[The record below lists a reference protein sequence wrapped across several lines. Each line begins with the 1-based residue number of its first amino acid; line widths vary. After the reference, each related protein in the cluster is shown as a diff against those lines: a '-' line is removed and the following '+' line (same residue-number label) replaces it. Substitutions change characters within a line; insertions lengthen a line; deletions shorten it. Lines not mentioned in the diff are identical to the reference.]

1 MKKKIL
7 LSVVFVMILTLAL
20 VACQGDKEAKSLTV
34 IEGLKTEYQ
43 VNEVPDFSGIKVLVT
58 YNDESTKEVGYSDLT
73 ITPLDTTL
81 AGDKK
86 ITISYDNVK
95 LDVNVTVKGSSIG
108 PDNVA
113 VLTGIKYQSGLP
125 TSIFETED
133 IIDTIMLKVLA
144 TYSDGT
150 TGIIE
155 GDALKTNLAELDFT
169 SAGTKTVVI
178 TYNNMVCEHVIEV
191 VKPVIEKIEVD
202 ADSIDTVVEAGE
214 QLDLSTIKVYAVYNN
229 GNRIQIPVTDPEL
242 DLSKVPDLSVE
253 GEKDFVITYK
263 EQFNC
268 TIVISTTAPVLD
280 KIELNTESAPTS
292 ILLGDE
298 LSTGAVTATA
308 YLSNNTTVQLANSV
322 LSFDYDISN
331 AGTAVVTVSYTLDG
345 VTKSATYNVAVLGI
359 QSIAINA
366 KSISTTLFAND
377 VLDISNLSIVITD
390 ENGDTHIRSC
400 KDSDIRVDL
409 TALDSSVVGR
419 DGYINATFRGI
430 TSENLTIAVV
440 DRDTNYFITA
450 VTLPESLANWLST
463 QDKNMKSHFTNTDSP
478 YFVGDDNAFI
488 FTLVISAYDEN
499 GNKIENLTSY
509 TSVSEVYLDGVLLVG
524 ADLEKYV
531 AIDEDNNSFDFTEEA
546 IGKSFT
552 ISTRPRDGVDGY
564 ETQFTRTIDVTVVDG
579 YNIYKAYELNY
590 ITNWDDFDFGDANVY
605 GNKENRTQT
614 QIVDDFLKNEWNA
627 VRPAGLSAII
637 IHNNI
642 NVKPSDIPKEYFLD
656 ADRANELYDSI
667 CVFAHELTPEY
678 PEFTIYGNYF
688 TICSNALPPVV
699 AEGRGNQTDMVS
711 NAQLFGISGD
721 RAVKDA
727 EGYAFDH
734 TQFETTIREL
744 FLRDDNPTSNTPTD
758 SPRRMRGLIG
768 LKTWYQIVNIE
779 NSRAEAFYIT
789 YLLDCDYQNVYIS
802 DTVFHNSW
810 QNHLFVWSDNPFAT
824 SGSSKTEELDLS
836 KCPNGVYP
844 VLTLKTT
851 NSKFTKSGGP
861 TIISQTNLPQY
872 ALSAYCGPVI
882 DIDLTDANDMWTYLT
897 GTEAWFDSM
906 GEGVLG
912 SVAAQIRSI
921 NGPLKAACGGSF
933 VTTEP
938 PVEGLTGSEFM
949 NIVMVNLTAGM
960 DLPET
965 LNGTADLDGKLIIDE
980 ETILDMS
987 DANGLGYANMVVG
1000 MIKGSNNDLA
1010 KAPIFV
1016 SSEGGIGVFDGKN
1029 VMTNLYS
1036 AFVAMNLVTPEQV
1049 LAMAGLDNA
1058 TIGAMTAEQKA
1069 GAIAQMDEQNKL
1081 LLGQGDYITLYYN
1094 NMGIV
1099 LGYNIDKQTEVS
1111 E

>member
-20 VACQGDKEAKSLTV
+20 VACQGDKAAKSLSV

-58 YNDESTKEVGYSDLT
+58 YNDESTKEVGYSELT
-73 ITPLDTTL
+73 ITPLDTSVV
-81 AGDKK
+81 GDAK
-86 ITISYDNVK
+86 ITISYDGVK
-95 LDVNVTVKGSSIG
+95 LDVNVTVKGSSIDSG
-108 PDNVA
+108 NNV

-191 VKPVIEKIEVD
+191 VKPEIEKIEVD
-202 ADSIDTVVEAGE
+202 ADSVDTVVEAGG

-229 GNRIQIPVTDPEL
+229 GDRVQIPVSDPEL
-242 DLSKVPDLSVE
+242 DLSKIPDLSVE
-253 GEKDFVITYK
+253 GEKNFVITYK
-263 EQFNC
+263 EQFDC
-268 TIVISTTAPVLD
+268 TLVISTTAPVLD
-280 KIELNTESAPTS
+280 RIELNTADAPTS

-322 LSFDYDISN
+322 LSFDYDVTK
-331 AGTAVVTVSYTLDG
+331 AGVAEVTVSYTLDEI
-345 VTKSATYNVAVLGI
+345 TKSATYDVSVL
-359 QSIAINA
+359 AI
-366 KSISTTLFAND
+366 KSISINANSISTSIFVD
-377 VLDISNLSIVITD
+377 NALDITNLSIVIVD
-390 ENGDTHIRSC
+390 ENDATHVRSY
-400 KDSDIRVDL
+400 KDGEIDVDL
-409 TALDSSVVGR
+409 TTLDTSIAGK
-419 DGYINATFRGI
+419 DGYISAIFRGI
-430 TSENLTIAVV
+430 KSNNLTICVERFADYDLEEAV
-440 DRDTNYFITA
+440 
-450 VTLPESLANWLST
+450 LPKALTDWLST
-463 QDKNMKSHFTNTDSP
+463 KENNIKSHFTKQDAP
-478 YFVGDDNAFI
+478 YFVGDDNPFI
-488 FTLVISAYDEN
+488 FTLEITAFDDN
-499 GNKIENLTSY
+499 DNLIEDLTY
-509 TSVSEVYLDGVLLVG
+509 TSASKVYLDGVLLTDEEL
-524 ADLEKYV
+524 AKYV
-531 AIDEDNNSFDFTEEA
+531 YIDEYYNSFDFTEEA

-552 ISTRPRDGVDGY
+552 ISTRPRDGVEGR
-564 ETQFTRTIDVTVVDG
+564 EEQFTRTIDVTVVDG

-614 QIVDDFLKNEWNA
+614 KIVDDFLLGEWNA

-642 NVKPSDIPKEYFLD
+642 DIKPTDIPKEYFLD

-678 PEFTIYGNYF
+678 PEFTVYGNYF

-699 AEGRGNQTDMVS
+699 KLGTGNQTDIVS

-734 TQFETTIREL
+734 TQFETTIKDL

-789 YLLDCDYQNVYIS
+789 YLLDCDYQNVYIN

-906 GEGVLG
+906 GEGILG

-960 DLPET
+960 ELNET

-1036 AFVAMNLVTPEQV
+1036 TFVAMNFVTPEQV
-1049 LAMAGLDNA
+1049 LVMAGLDNA